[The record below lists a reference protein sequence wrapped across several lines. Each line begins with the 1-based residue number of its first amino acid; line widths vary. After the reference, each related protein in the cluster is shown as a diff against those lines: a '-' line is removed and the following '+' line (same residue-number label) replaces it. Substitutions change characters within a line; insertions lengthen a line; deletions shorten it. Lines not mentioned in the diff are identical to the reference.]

1 MFHRNE
7 AEDEYQNIKYK
18 IYQEIYPPVIRVL
31 LLLLTTTTTTKY
43 YVLLMT
49 PCTMYVL
56 YTVVVY
62 NRNMKY
68 LPADTVVGCAGD
80 TTRDLYTAT
89 IVGARDVA

>member
-1 MFHRNE
+1 
-7 AEDEYQNIKYK
+7 
-18 IYQEIYPPVIRVL
+18 
-31 LLLLTTTTTTKY
+31 
-43 YVLLMT
+43 MT